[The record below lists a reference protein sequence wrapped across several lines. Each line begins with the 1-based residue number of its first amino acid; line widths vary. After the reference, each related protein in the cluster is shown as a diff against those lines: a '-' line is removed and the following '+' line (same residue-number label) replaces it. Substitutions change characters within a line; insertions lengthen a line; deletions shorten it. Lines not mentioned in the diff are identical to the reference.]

1 MGIDKSEYDVDFRE
15 RKEYLSAFF
24 SSLREAGT
32 YMSSE
37 NLRVAIESLNMTL
50 SGVKKKEEEEIRR
63 IRMETERKEAE
74 RREELLA
81 RVRAKAAAKKAAEE
95 RAHILEIT
103 RMDLPDEWINSFDED
118 EVIHS
123 ESASEA
129 LDVCLSELGSV
140 DIE

>member
-81 RVRAKAAAKKAAEE
+81 RVRAKAAASFPALSRSSAASDSR
-95 RAHILEIT
+95 RAFIFFLISFLSGVF
-103 RMDLPDEWINSFDED
+103 MDVSGMR
-118 EVIHS
+118 
-123 ESASEA
+123 ASVA
-129 LDVCLSELGSV
+129 FGS
-140 DIE
+140 I